1 MGMHFGGGGGGGFG
15 RMRNEEIEKRKLS
28 EIDHHMMKRLWG
40 YIAPFMWSMLL
51 AIICMLAASTMSL
64 AGPYLLK
71 TAIDGGMKAR
81 NLHVINL
88 IALAYIITHLANWF
102 FSYNQ
107 TYIMSKVGQDVIFS
121 LRRELHSHLQKL
133 GFKFYDR
140 LQAGRIMSRVTN
152 DIEALNQLV
161 TSGLVNLVNDV
172 FTLLGIITIMLFMN
186 PRLALVSFVT
196 IPLLIFVTN
205 YFTRRMREAYH
216 DVRRKIADVN
226 ANLQESISGMKVVQS
241 FSREDQNLQRFDQ
254 TNYGNLQANMQAATL
269 HSAFFPMIE
278 VIGALGTALVLWVG
292 GRLVM
297 GDALTVG
304 TVAAFLGYVTR
315 FFQPIRDVSQV
326 LNVVQSAAVSTERI
340 FEFLDEVPEVQDL
353 PGAQPLPAMV
363 GEVRYENVCFAY
375 EEGQRILHDISL
387 TVQPGNTVAFVGATG
402 AGKSSIINLLCRFY
416 DPQEGRILI
425 DGHDIRHVTQ
435 QSLRSQLGI
444 VLQDTFIFSGT
455 VKDNIR
461 YGRLDATD
469 EEIIVAAKAVNAH
482 EFIMRLPDGYDTQVH
497 ERGSTLSVGQRQL
510 ISFARALIANPKIL
524 ILDEA
529 TSSVDAYTEL
539 LIQQALDRLLQGRTA
554 FVIAHRLSTI
564 RNANCIYALD
574 HGRIMEAGSHEEL
587 LAKDGI
593 YRKLYEMQFKN
604 QEERLAKEA

>member
-1 MGMHFGGGGGGGFG
+1 MGMHFGGGGGGMGG
-15 RMRNEEIEKRKLS
+15 LRNAEIEKRKLT
-28 EIDHHMMKRLWG
+28 EIDRHMVKRLWG
-40 YIAPFMWSMLL
+40 YIRPFKWSMVL
-51 AIICMLAASTMSL
+51 AILCMLAASTMNL

-71 TAIDGGMKAR
+71 TAIDNGMKAR
-81 NLHVINL
+81 NLTVINM
-88 IALAYIITHLANWF
+88 IALVYILTHLANWF

-107 TYIMSKVGQDVIFS
+107 TFIMSKVGQDVIFS
-121 LRRELHSHLQKL
+121 LRRELHAHLQKL

-172 FTLLGIITIMLFMN
+172 FTLVGIITIMLFMN
-186 PRLALVSFVT
+186 PRLALVSFAT
-196 IPLLIFVTN
+196 IPLLAFVTN
-205 YFTRRMREAYH
+205 FFTRRMREAYH

-269 HSAFFPMIE
+269 HSAFFPLIE

-292 GRLVM
+292 GGLVM
-297 GDALTVG
+297 NEALTVG
-304 TVAAFLGYVTR
+304 TVVAFLGYVTR

-340 FEFLDEVPEVQDL
+340 FEFLDEVPEVQDA
-353 PGAQPLPAMV
+353 PGAQPLPAV
-363 GEVRYENVCFAY
+363 TGEVRFEHVSFAY

-387 TVQPGNTVAFVGATG
+387 TVKPGHTVAFVGATG

-455 VKDNIR
+455 VKENIR

-469 EEIIVAAKAVNAH
+469 EEIIETAKAVNAH
-482 EFIMRLPDGYDTQVH
+482 QFIMRLPDGYDTQVH

-510 ISFARALIANPKIL
+510 ISFARALIADPKIL

-564 RNANCIYALD
+564 RNADCIYALD
-574 HGRIMEAGSHEEL
+574 QGRIMEAGSHEEL
-587 LAKDGI
+587 LGRDGI
-593 YRKLYEMQFKN
+593 YRKLYEMQFKH
-604 QEERLAKEA
+604 QEAPLAKEA

>member
-1 MGMHFGGGGGGGFG
+1 MGMHFGGGGGGMG
-15 RMRNEEIEKRKLS
+15 RLRNDEIEKRKIS
-28 EIDHHMMKRLWG
+28 EIDHHMAKRLWG
-40 YIAPFMWSMLL
+40 YIAPYKWSMAL
-51 AIICMLAASTMSL
+51 AIFCMLAASTMNL

-71 TAIDGGMKAR
+71 TAIDSGMKAG
-81 NLHVINL
+81 NLSVINM
-88 IALAYIITHLANWF
+88 IALVYIVTHLANWF

-172 FTLLGIITIMLFMN
+172 FTLVGIITIMLFMN
-186 PRLALVSFVT
+186 PRLALVSFAT

-205 YFTRRMREAYH
+205 FFTRRMREAYH

-254 TNYGNLQANMQAATL
+254 TNQGNLQANMQAATL
-269 HSAFFPMIE
+269 HSAFFPLIE

-292 GRLVM
+292 GTLVM
-297 GDALTVG
+297 DNALTVG

-340 FEFLDEVPEVQDL
+340 FEFLDEVPEVQDA
-353 PGAQPLPAMV
+353 PGAQPLPAVV
-363 GEVRYENVCFAY
+363 GEVRYEHVSFAY
-375 EEGQRILHDISL
+375 EEGQRILHDITL
-387 TVQPGNTVAFVGATG
+387 EVKPGRTVAFVGATG

-455 VKDNIR
+455 VKENIR

-469 EEIIVAAKAVNAH
+469 EEIIEAAKAVNAH
-482 EFIMRLPDGYDTQVH
+482 QFIMRLPDGYETQVH

-564 RNANCIYALD
+564 RNADSIYALD
-574 HGRIMEAGSHEEL
+574 LGRIIESGSHEEL

-593 YRKLYEMQFKN
+593 YRKLYEMQFKS
-604 QEERLAKEA
+604 QEEPLAKEA